1 MKTIKT
7 LTIMLFFALSIVA
20 TSCKKDK
27 DSIPANTRQTVLD
40 SIERDFTKEISNG
53 SPGAYAV
60 GYYFNTISKGVINQ
74 LVLKTPSIGVY
85 KIVIENTDTN
95 AKDSVS
101 MNITAAD
108 TGKTIY
114 SGITPMIAN
123 AGDYFRITF
132 NDLDKPQYQYL
143 RVGGMAQTYGDIKL
157 RWYAAQAQATSSTI
171 DGDSFLSV
179 NYTFGGVGFTYV
191 KD

>member
-1 MKTIKT
+1 MQKLII
-7 LTIMLFFALSIVA
+7 IMLLFSTVISTV
-20 TSCKKDK
+20 SCKKNK
-27 DSIPANTRQTVLD
+27 EPIAANPRQTILD
-40 SIERDFTKEISNG
+40 SIDRDFTKEISNG
-53 SPGAYAV
+53 SAGAYAV

-179 NYTFGGVGFTYV
+179 NYTFGGVGFTFE

>member
-1 MKTIKT
+1 MNIQKII
-7 LTIMLFFALSIVA
+7 LAFVLGISLIG
-20 TSCKKDK
+20 CKKEETAILK
-27 DSIPANTRQTVLD
+27 PRQTILD

-85 KIVIENTDTN
+85 KIVIENTNTN

-101 MNITAAD
+101 MNMTAAD

-143 RVGGMAQTYGDIKL
+143 RMGGMAQTYGDIQLK
-157 RWYAAQAQATSSTI
+157 WYAAQAQATSSTI
-171 DGDSFLSV
+171 NGDSFLSV
-179 NYTFGGVGFTYV
+179 NYTFGGVGFTFE